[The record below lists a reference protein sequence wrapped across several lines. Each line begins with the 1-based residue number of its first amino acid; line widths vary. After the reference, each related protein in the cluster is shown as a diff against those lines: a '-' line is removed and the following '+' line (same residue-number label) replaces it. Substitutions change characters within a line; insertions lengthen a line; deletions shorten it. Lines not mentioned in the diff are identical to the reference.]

1 MGSGWFGAMG
11 SGWFDAMGSGWF
23 DGGTDRAGTPV
34 FPMAPDSPLADEPIT
49 PFYFGAKF
57 PNTAWDSDLYALNII
72 PEFLASGLTINGT
85 AIYAGPGAR
94 AIVIDAP
101 PKITDYMIN
110 ELIEKAITI
119 RPQRLAEIMQQDKN
133 FQTCW
138 LQLLMM
144 THNSHPATYQL
155 MKFAARVGELV
166 MMAAKRFSAAQ
177 PGWNSARP
185 SQICPTLYPPVPVP
199 GHSTYPAGHAIVGHL
214 TSECLKDLFPDP
226 STVGAATP
234 KGVRASL
241 DKLALRV
248 SENRVIAGLHF
259 EHDII
264 QGKLIAHQVAALL
277 KGCPLYTQVLA
288 TAKQEWMGP

>member
-1 MGSGWFGAMG
+1 MGSGWFSAMG
-11 SGWFDAMGSGWF
+11 SGWFDATGSGWF

-34 FPMAPDSPLADEPIT
+34 FPMAPDSPLADEPIA

-85 AIYAGPGAR
+85 AISATVGVPN
-94 AIVIDAP
+94 ITINAP
-101 PKITDYMIN
+101 LQITDDMIN
-110 ELIEKAITI
+110 DLIEKAITI
-119 RPQRLAEIMQQDKN
+119 RPQRLAEIVQQDKN
-133 FQTCW
+133 FQICW

-166 MMAAKRFSAAQ
+166 MMAAKKFSAAQ

-199 GHSTYPAGHAIVGHL
+199 GHSTYPAGHAIIGHL
-214 TSECLKDLFPDP
+214 TSDCLKDLFPDHP
-226 STVGAATP
+226 LQ
-234 KGVRASL
+234 GVRHSL
-241 DKLALRV
+241 DKLARRV

-259 EHDII
+259 EQDIVE
-264 QGKLIAHQVAALL
+264 GKTIAAQVAPLL
-277 KGCPLYTQVLA
+277 KGCPLYQQILVR
-288 TAKQEWMGP
+288 AKQEWTGS